1 MHSCPKKTSEAMFDW
16 MATTALKTFF
26 ERITI
31 LTKSTFRGVLFL
43 LISCRFVIRNL
54 LEGYRVNE
62 KFGDHIL
69 FLRALV

>member
-31 LTKSTFRGVLFL
+31 LTKSTFRGVLF
-43 LISCRFVIRNL
+43 IDIIIRNL
-54 LEGYRVNE
+54 LEGYQVNE

-69 FLRALV
+69 FIRTLV